1 MDILLVS
8 TAKRKMI
15 GNISSAYSA
24 LCCPMCGEVVPIFFN
39 STFCDTC
46 GFDVFGW
53 YRSAWGRDPRGCGKQ
68 PIWVKQLLGRYPLK
82 YGYIIDLSDKEEE

>member
-1 MDILLVS
+1 MDILLFS
-8 TAKRKMI
+8 TVKLKMM
-15 GNISSAYSA
+15 GNIANAYSA
-24 LCCPMCGEVVPIFFN
+24 LRCPMCGEMVPIFFN
-39 STFCDTC
+39 STFCDVC

-53 YRSAWGRDPRGCGKQ
+53 YRSACGRDPRGCGKQ